1 MRISDWSSDVCS
13 SDLLK
18 GAAAKFASIAQDQ
31 SLAESFRDLALIR
44 QTAAEYDSLKP
55 DVVISRLRGLA
66 VKGGRGSAAP
76 AKWSRSPIFARA
88 GAISRVICSG
98 RSPPPSTS
106 PNRSVNVRFRC
117 RAL

>member
-1 MRISDWSSDVCS
+1 MARCNDAYI
-13 SDLLK
+13 LLHKNEFK

-66 VKGGRGSAAP
+66 VKGGPWFGSAGEMVAL
-76 AKWSRSPIFARA
+76 ASLRQGRRDLAGDLFGPIAATEPVPDSIRD
-88 GAISRVICSG
+88 RK
-98 RSPPPSTS
+98 
-106 PNRSVNVRFRC
+106 SVV
-117 RAL
+117 